1 MEKVLNI
8 QIEIDT
14 NKVVKVNESNKVIE
28 VIRKFFND
36 QRASDL
42 IENNFKGVVPCVESK
57 NKKNIVGT
65 ITFI

>member
-1 MEKVLNI
+1 MEKVLKI

-14 NKVVKVNESNKVIE
+14 NEIVKGCELE

-36 QRASDL
+36 NRVDDL
-42 IENNFKGVVPCVESK
+42 IENNFKGVEPCVESK
-57 NKKNIVGT
+57 NKKNIVRT

>member
-1 MEKVLNI
+1 MEKVLKI

-14 NKVVKVNESNKVIE
+14 NEIVKGCELE

-36 QRASDL
+36 NRVDDL